1 LHYAYPARF
10 PYELLPIMNKY
21 ENVCK
26 YLDIA
31 LQHINGRILKRMRRN
46 ITKKETYALIERIR
60 CEVPGIH
67 LRTTLMVGFPGETAE
82 EFEELLQFVKD
93 MRFERMGAFA
103 YSEEEGTYSAL
114 NYKDD
119 IPSEVKEQRLE
130 RIMQLQESISEE
142 INSSKIGTV
151 MQAVIDREEEDYYVA
166 RTEYDSPEVDP
177 ELLINKAKPL
187 TAGKFYN
194 IRITSAGPY
203 DLFGEVE

>member
-1 LHYAYPARF
+1 
-10 PYELLPIMNKY
+10 
-21 ENVCK
+21 
-26 YLDIA
+26 
-31 LQHINGRILKRMRRN
+31 
-46 ITKKETYALIERIR
+46 
-60 CEVPGIH
+60 
-67 LRTTLMVGFPGETAE
+67 MVGFPGETAE